1 MDQMRQL
8 AGKRIL
14 IVEDDHLSAW
24 ALADHFRSA
33 EASILGPFATLEAA
47 ECHAL
52 GADLAVLDVNLRGQ
66 SVFPLADHLKRA
78 RIPFV
83 FYSGHDMA
91 QIPARFAD
99 VARLGKPCPI
109 REAVDL
115 TTTLD
120 RHDATVDEVLPRL
133 RISARL
139 MVSDPLAADRL
150 VEATLLMALE
160 SDADL
165 SRITSLAAWLHQ
177 LMAKAL
183 ATRAHQL
190 LN

>member
-1 MDQMRQL
+1 MRQL

-24 ALADHFRSA
+24 VLADHFRSA
-33 EASILGPFATLEAA
+33 RASILGPFATLEAA

-78 RIPFV
+78 QIPFV
-83 FYSGHDMA
+83 FYSGYDMA
-91 QIPARFAD
+91 QIPSRFAD
-99 VARLGKPCPI
+99 VARLGKPCST
-109 REAVDL
+109 RDAVDL
-115 TTTLD
+115 AATTLD
-120 RHDATVDEVLPRL
+120 QHDATVDDVLPRL

-165 SRITSLAAWLHQ
+165 SRITSLAGWLHQ